1 MFMLAVCDEDEVV
14 VLWERERVFG
24 GGDLV
29 QYIGQAKVKIIKFC
43 TLVGLCFVD

>member
-1 MFMLAVCDEDEVV
+1 MLAVCDEDEVV

-29 QYIGQAKVKIIKFC
+29 QYIGQAKVKIIKILYAGWFVFC
-43 TLVGLCFVD
+43 